1 MLGDLLFVWL
11 NVADAY
17 LTKVA
22 IDAGFGIEGNLSS
35 VAQALGSN
43 VLAKALLSVLV
54 ILLMRWL
61 NKNWCLWLANLIM
74 FGVVVWNAAV
84 CFAMAMV
91 SVTPRVAM
99 PF

>member
-17 LTKVA
+17 LTRVA
-22 IDAGFGIEGNLSS
+22 IGAGFGIEGNLSP

-43 VLAKALLSVLV
+43 VLAKALLSVLA

-61 NKNWCLWLANLIM
+61 NKNWCLWLANLVM
-74 FGVVVWNAAV
+74 LGVVVWNAEV
-84 CFAMAMV
+84 CFAMAMA
-91 SVTPRVAM
+91 SVTPMVAL

>member
-11 NVADAY
+11 NVADGY

-22 IDAGFGIEGNLSS
+22 IGAGFGSEGNLSP

-43 VLAKALLSVLV
+43 VLAKALLSVLA
-54 ILLMRWL
+54 ILLMRRL
-61 NKNWCLWLANLIM
+61 DKNWCLWLANLVM

-84 CFAMAMV
+84 CFTGAMV